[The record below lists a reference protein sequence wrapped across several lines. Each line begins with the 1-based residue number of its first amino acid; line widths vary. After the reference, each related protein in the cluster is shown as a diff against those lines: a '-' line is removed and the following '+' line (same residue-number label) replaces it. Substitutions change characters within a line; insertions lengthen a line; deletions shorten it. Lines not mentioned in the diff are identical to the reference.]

1 MNEALR
7 NMTKVSDIT
16 RIEAVNA
23 VTKIPARKLGVPLGD
38 LKAGYAADMVIFD
51 EDFSI
56 ITTIVD
62 GEIKYRG

>member
-1 MNEALR
+1 M
-7 NMTKVSDIT
+7 T

-23 VTKIPARKLGVPLGD
+23 VTKIPARKLGVQLGD